1 MGDVENILHDYEDF
15 FLDCEIGRLYDPTLE
30 SCPTVD
36 CENTPMMMEAVATLT
51 SGACEDSCDYSC
63 SMAFQIVL
71 SVHDVCDEDDVPYVL
86 ETSLHGYEEICEE
99 HLCNSVGPDFDI
111 TLVDCDDHDDHDD
124 HDDEDDHDDHDDD
137 HDDHEHGEPCYCLA
151 MENAWE
157 LDCLNTTGLVLPA
170 LEYIID
176 PFNGCSFEDAGSD
189 MSCLNNYH
197 IVQAHHDHCPHDA
210 LDVVGEW
217 MDVENILHDYED
229 FFLDCEIGRLYD
241 PTLESCPT
249 VDCENTPAM
258 MEAVATLTS
267 GACEDSCDYSCS
279 MAFQI
284 VLSVHDVCDE
294 DDVPYVLETSLHD
307 YEEICE
313 EHLRNSVGPDF
324 DITLV
329 DCDDHDD
336 HDDHDDE
343 DDEDDHDDHDDDHED
358 DHDD

>member
-1 MGDVENILHDYEDF
+1 
-15 FLDCEIGRLYDPTLE
+15 
-30 SCPTVD
+30 
-36 CENTPMMMEAVATLT
+36 MMMMNKAMNAVVLMLFVMLIGVWSSSKAIESGNGIVTFAHAAQVSEMSSIRYMRKNLLEA
-51 SGACEDSCDYSC
+51 
-63 SMAFQIVL
+63 Q
-71 SVHDVCDEDDVPYVL
+71 
-86 ETSLHGYEEICEE
+86 
-99 HLCNSVGPDFDI
+99 
-111 TLVDCDDHDDHDD
+111 DD

-137 HDDHEHGEPCYCLA
+137 HEDDHDDHDDDHDDHGHGEPCYCLA

-210 LDVVGEW
+210 LDAVGEW

-241 PTLESCPT
+241 PTLESCPI

-313 EHLRNSVGPDF
+313 EHLCNSVGPDF

-336 HDDHDDE
+336 
-343 DDEDDHDDHDDDHED
+343 EDDHDDHDDDHED